1 MSPVLQEAEEGRE
14 GRGRGNPG
22 GLPGSG
28 GPPQTSDGTRWLSV
42 EAEAIRSS
50 GLTVEGGHLPQGVC
64 LTPAPSSDSAPVRP
78 RLLAT
83 LAGLR
88 LPLWRGRA
96 RRRGGHALARGRRL
110 HSKAQAGE
118 GSHVAA
124 AAPARLPEGRAY
136 TAGTSLGEGDKP
148 AGCRLS
154 SVKSRYFRETIPL
167 LLTFIP
173 CGFFFS
179 L

>member
-50 GLTVEGGHLPQGVC
+50 GLTVEWDHLPQGVC

-88 LPLWRGRA
+88 LPLRGGRA
-96 RRRGGHALARGRRL
+96 SGGRGGHALARGRRL
-110 HSKAQAGE
+110 RSKARWGK
-118 GSHVAA
+118 
-124 AAPARLPEGRAY
+124 GR
-136 TAGTSLGEGDKP
+136 T
-148 AGCRLS
+148 
-154 SVKSRYFRETIPL
+154 
-167 LLTFIP
+167 
-173 CGFFFS
+173 
-179 L
+179 

>member
-64 LTPAPSSDSAPVRP
+64 LTPTPSSDSAPVRP

-88 LPLWRGRA
+88 LPLRRGRA

-110 HSKAQAGE
+110 RSKAQAGE

-124 AAPARLPEGRAY
+124 AAPARLPASRGKSLHCGHV
-136 TAGTSLGEGDKP
+136 AGGGGQTRVRRP
-148 AGCRLS
+148 APAAGCRPSNLAIS
-154 SVKSRYFRETIPL
+154 GRPSHS
-167 LLTFIP
+167 
-173 CGFFFS
+173 C
-179 L
+179 